1 MVEVTA
7 HRLSHRRG
15 HQSPPWINRLLQT
28 RIISL
33 IIFVITL
40 FYIICRL
47 IAMTNNIH
55 AQQIQQTNNNSNRLG
70 SSLSNKK
77 DESQILASRKSY
89 PKDAQMGTKQ
99 MDNIM
104 SILPTSGN
112 LLVWGLG
119 NDSPYWHN
127 STSGKVV
134 FLEDDD
140 PTTKEGILWYDH
152 ITYQYPYL
160 NAYKVHYTTKNN
172 DSNFEKYMND
182 PWSSDL
188 VINNFPKEVMET
200 KWDVILVD
208 APLGWGTGNWGT
220 GPGRYQSIYMTL
232 QIARKQLIEG
242 IVSTVHVFVDDYER
256 RVENQYAQK
265 VFGNKKPYR
274 IIDREEGISNANRQA
289 HFIFHKDHCIISN
302 PTSCGNEDSRR
313 EVQAIDRR
321 QQQYDNGVD
330 EKKKSDI
337 HRIEDEK
344 LKTNWIILLTINT
357 GFYDFFLN
365 WLAHYKKLNV
375 DTDQEVIVI
384 AEDDIVFDRLLNDR
398 RIPTSFKIERSKFKS
413 SDTEALDYESDSYK
427 KMVSNRA
434 SILLDKLED
443 RLDIVYSDV
452 DTVWLANPLQYVDD
466 EFNKDSQVDVV
477 AQTDDLPHEGTY
489 PYYCTGFMAI
499 KYNKRSIQ
507 FMKDW
512 EVSLLEKPKLN
523 QPIFNELLKGGK
535 SDMKAQPLPPVQFPH
550 GGSYYHGTESDRQK
564 AVIFHNN
571 YVIGHDV
578 KKKRFR
584 DYGLWL
590 VNEEGKTPSAP
601 LATLATTLLPTE
613 AGAQKYRIQL
623 NTLRALSYLRPDID
637 TVVFSNNNASS
648 SGVVDE
654 MCKKLGIRVINDFES
669 NPHNTPYVRSIFE
682 YLEGD
687 VSISSPF
694 IGYVNADIIFSSTL
708 NNTLNAILQYQRVR
722 RKVHRQVL
730 IIGQR
735 TNVQVNFTSTED
747 HEEELKEEQEYEK
760 FVVKAQRHGDLFGTD
775 AQDFFIATQGAFN
788 WSDIPDFVVGRPGY
802 DNWLVDYIFHKH
814 KTHSLIDITNT
825 TLAIHQTGQDGN
837 KAGFVER
844 EDKEWN
850 SNLIGEWENVDH
862 GFIHCAHHETVWEKK
877 KSRKKKVILNERISS
892 CSDGIDD
899 DDNSNDGNTK

>member
-15 HQSPPWINRLLQT
+15 HQPPWINRLLQT
-28 RIISL
+28 RTISL
-33 IIFVITL
+33 IIFAITL
-40 FYIICRL
+40 VYLICRL
-47 IAMTNNIH
+47 IAITNNIH
-55 AQQIQQTNNNSNRLG
+55 AQTIQTNNRLG

-77 DESQILASRKSY
+77 DESQILAYRKSY

-152 ITYQYPYL
+152 ITSQYPYL

-172 DSNFEKYMND
+172 DSNFEKYMHD

-188 VINNFPKEVMET
+188 VINNFPKEVMEA

-208 APLGWGTGNWGT
+208 APLGWGEGNWGT
-220 GPGRYQSIYMTL
+220 GPARYQSIYMTL

-242 IVSTVHVFVDDYER
+242 SVSTVHVFIDDYER
-256 RVENQYAQK
+256 RVENQYTQK

-274 IIDREEGISNANRQA
+274 IIDREEGVSNANRQA

-302 PTSCGNEDSRR
+302 PSSCGNEESRR
-313 EVQAIDRR
+313 EVQFVDR
-321 QQQYDNGVD
+321 QKHFNGVD
-330 EKKKSDI
+330 DNKKSYI
-337 HRIEDEK
+337 HRIEDEE
-344 LKTNWIILLTINT
+344 LKKKNNWVILLTIND
-357 GFYDFFLN
+357 GFYDFFIN
-365 WLAHYKKLNV
+365 WLTHYRKLNLSPN
-375 DTDQEVIVI
+375 QEVIVV
-384 AEDDIVFDRLLNDR
+384 AEDDTVFDRLLSDR
-398 RIPTSFKIERSKFKS
+398 RIPTSFKIERSKLKS

-443 RLDIVYSDV
+443 GLDIIYSDV
-452 DTVWLANPLQYVDD
+452 DTAWLANPLQYVDD

-499 KYNKRSIQ
+499 KSNKRSIQ

-523 QPIFNELLKGGK
+523 QPIFNELLKGGN
-535 SDMKAQPLPPVQFPH
+535 SDMKAQPLPHVQFPH

-590 VNEEGKTPSAP
+590 VNDEDEGKTSST
-601 LATLATTLLPTE
+601 LATLATTLLPAKLGT
-613 AGAQKYRIQL
+613 QKYRIQL
-623 NTLRALSYLRPDID
+623 NTLRALSYRPDIEI
-637 TVVFSNNNASS
+637 VVFSNNNDSS
-648 SGVVDE
+648 SGIVDE
-654 MCKKLGIRVINDFES
+654 MCKSLGIRVINDFES
-669 NPHNTPYVRSIFE
+669 NPYNTPYVRSIFE

-708 NNTLNAILQYQRVR
+708 KDTLNAILQYQRVR
-722 RKVHRQVL
+722 KVRRHVL

-735 TNVQVNFTSTED
+735 TNVQANFTGTED
-747 HEEELKEEQEYEK
+747 HNDELREEEEYEK
-760 FVVKAQRHGDLFGTD
+760 FVAKAHSRGDLFGTD
-775 AQDFFIATQGAFN
+775 AQDFFITTQGGTFN

-802 DNWLVDYIFHKH
+802 DNWLVDYIYHKH
-814 KTHSLIDITNT
+814 ETHTLIDITNT
-825 TLAIHQTGQDGN
+825 TNAIHQTGEDGN
-837 KAGFVER
+837 KAGFMER
-844 EDKEWN
+844 KDKDWN
-850 SNLIGEWENVDH
+850 SKLLGGWENYDQ
-862 GFIHCAHHETVWEKK
+862 GFTHCSQYETVWEK
-877 KSRKKKVILNERISS
+877 SRKNEVILNERVSS
-892 CSDGIDD
+892 CSHGIDD
-899 DDNSNDGNTK
+899 DDNSNDGIQI

>member
-1 MVEVTA
+1 
-7 HRLSHRRG
+7 
-15 HQSPPWINRLLQT
+15 
-28 RIISL
+28 
-33 IIFVITL
+33 
-40 FYIICRL
+40 
-47 IAMTNNIH
+47 
-55 AQQIQQTNNNSNRLG
+55 
-70 SSLSNKK
+70 
-77 DESQILASRKSY
+77 
-89 PKDAQMGTKQ
+89 MGTKQ

-104 SILPTSGN
+104 SVLPTSGN

-140 PTTKEGILWYDH
+140 PTTKEGILWHDH
-152 ITYQYPYL
+152 ITSQYPYL
-160 NAYKVHYTTKNN
+160 NAYKVHYTTKND

-208 APLGWGTGNWGT
+208 APLGWGEGNWGT
-220 GPGRYQSIYMTL
+220 GPGRYQSIYTTL

-242 IVSTVHVFVDDYER
+242 SVSTVHVFIDDYER
-256 RVENQYAQK
+256 RVENQYTQK

-302 PTSCGNEDSRR
+302 PSSCGNEDSRR
-313 EVQAIDRR
+313 EVKFVDHR

-330 EKKKSDI
+330 EEKKSEVADNELKKKN
-337 HRIEDEK
+337 
-344 LKTNWIILLTINT
+344 NWVILLTINS

-365 WLAHYKKLNV
+365 WLTHYRKLNLSPN
-375 DTDQEVIVI
+375 QEVIVV

-398 RIPTSFKIERSKFKS
+398 RIPTSFKIERSKLKS

-452 DTVWLANPLQYVDD
+452 DTAWLANPLPHVDD

-523 QPIFNELLKGGK
+523 QPIFNELLNGGN
-535 SDMKAQPLPPVQFPH
+535 SDMKAQPLPHVQFPH
-550 GGSYYHGTESDRQK
+550 GSSYYHGTESDRQK

-590 VNEEGKTPSAP
+590 ANDEEEGKTPST
-601 LATLATTLLPTE
+601 LATLATTLLPAE

-637 TVVFSNNNASS
+637 TVVFSNDNSS
-648 SGVVDE
+648 SRGVVVDE
-654 MCKKLGIRVINDFES
+654 MCKSLGIRVINDFEY
-669 NPHNTPYVRSIFE
+669 NPYNTPYIRSNLNTWNMMSL
-682 YLEGD
+682 YQAPSLD
-687 VSISSPF
+687 TSMQISS
-694 IGYVNADIIFSSTL
+694 S
-708 NNTLNAILQYQRVR
+708 
-722 RKVHRQVL
+722 VL
-730 IIGQR
+730 
-735 TNVQVNFTSTED
+735 
-747 HEEELKEEQEYEK
+747 H
-760 FVVKAQRHGDLFGTD
+760 
-775 AQDFFIATQGAFN
+775 
-788 WSDIPDFVVGRPGY
+788 
-802 DNWLVDYIFHKH
+802 
-814 KTHSLIDITNT
+814 
-825 TLAIHQTGQDGN
+825 
-837 KAGFVER
+837 
-844 EDKEWN
+844 
-850 SNLIGEWENVDH
+850 
-862 GFIHCAHHETVWEKK
+862 
-877 KSRKKKVILNERISS
+877 
-892 CSDGIDD
+892 
-899 DDNSNDGNTK
+899 